1 MPNTSVIIPA
11 LNEEQN
17 IPLVLAAIPKD
28 IHQVVVVDN
37 GSTDNTT
44 QVAADLGATVVP
56 EPIRGYGQACL
67 TGIKAAEK
75 ADILVFLDADFCD
88 DPELIPQLIA
98 PIINN
103 QIDMVLGSRCLTP
116 EAKKNLSPQQRWGNS
131 LACVLMKW
139 FWGGSYTD
147 LGPFRA
153 ISTEAL
159 QQLNMQDRN
168 FGWTVEMQVRA
179 LKKGLKVQ
187 EISVPYRLRQYGKS
201 KISQTFSG
209 VISAGSKIL
218 FVIGRELIRK

>member
-1 MPNTSVIIPA
+1 
-11 LNEEQN
+11 
-17 IPLVLAAIPKD
+17 
-28 IHQVVVVDN
+28 
-37 GSTDNTT
+37 
-44 QVAADLGATVVP
+44 
-56 EPIRGYGQACL
+56 
-67 TGIKAAEK
+67 
-75 ADILVFLDADFCD
+75 
-88 DPELIPQLIA
+88 
-98 PIINN
+98 
-103 QIDMVLGSRCLTP
+103 
-116 EAKKNLSPQQRWGNS
+116 
-131 LACVLMKW
+131 MKW
-139 FWGGSYTD
+139 FWDGSYTD

>member
-37 GSTDNTT
+37 GSTDNTA
-44 QVAADLGATVVP
+44 QVAVDLGATLVQ

-67 TGIKAAEK
+67 AGIKAAK
-75 ADILVFLDADFCD
+75 KTDILVFLDADFCD

-131 LACVLMKW
+131 CLL
-139 FWGGSYTD
+139 YTSPSPRD
-147 LGPFRA
+147 
-153 ISTEAL
+153 
-159 QQLNMQDRN
+159 
-168 FGWTVEMQVRA
+168 
-179 LKKGLKVQ
+179 
-187 EISVPYRLRQYGKS
+187 
-201 KISQTFSG
+201 
-209 VISAGSKIL
+209 
-218 FVIGRELIRK
+218 